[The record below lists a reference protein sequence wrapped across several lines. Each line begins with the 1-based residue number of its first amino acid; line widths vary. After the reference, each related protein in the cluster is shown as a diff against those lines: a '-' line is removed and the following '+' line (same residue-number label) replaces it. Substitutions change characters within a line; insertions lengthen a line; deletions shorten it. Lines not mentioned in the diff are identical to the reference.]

1 MNTFWGQGL
10 LDGHAALAWAAVIG
24 IAFGFWL
31 ERGGFGSSRK
41 LTGLFYFRDFAVFQ
55 VMFTAL
61 ITALVGLEFL
71 RATDLVDVAA
81 VYRPETFLGAQTV
94 GGLVFGAGFV
104 IGGWC
109 PGTAMV
115 GLASGKGDAL
125 AFLAGA
131 GLGSLGFAALFP
143 AIQPLAES
151 GACGIA
157 TLPASLGLPEFLV
170 VILVL
175 AMAFGGFIAI
185 AKFGRGREMTV
196 GGGDA

>member
-1 MNTFWGQGL
+1 MSTFYAEGL
-10 LDGHAALAWAAVIG
+10 LGGRAALAWAAVIG
-24 IAFGFWL
+24 LAFGFWL

-71 RATDLVDVAA
+71 RAAGLVDLEA
-81 VYRPETFLGAQTV
+81 VHRPETFLGAQAV
-94 GGLVFGAGFV
+94 GGLVFGAGFA

-109 PGTAMV
+109 PGTAFV
-115 GLASGKGDAL
+115 GLASGKADAL

-131 GLGSLGFAALFP
+131 GLGSLGFAAFFADL
-143 AIQPLAES
+143 QPLAES

-170 VILVL
+170 VLLVL
-175 AMAFGGFIAI
+175 AMAFGGFVAI
-185 AKFGRGREMTV
+185 ARFGRGREIRPE
-196 GGGDA
+196 A